1 MLKYVVN
8 RLLSLIPVILV
19 TSFLIY
25 WAMSLT
31 EGDPAMMI
39 AGDGASKEMI
49 DQIRH
54 DLGLDQPFLL
64 QYFNY
69 MKGMLVGDMG
79 KSYVTNKDVFHTF
92 FQYLPNTLYLGGAA
106 VIIATLVSIPLGI
119 YTAIHQNT
127 WKDTAGMIFALF
139 GTSMPNFW
147 LGLMLIIG
155 FSLHLKWFPSGG
167 DAGWRSLVLP
177 VITLGTGCMASI
189 TRITRS
195 SMLEVVRQDYIRTA
209 KAKGVSSRVVIYKH
223 ALKNALIPV
232 VTVVGLQFG
241 SLLGGAVLTESV
253 FSWPGVG
260 TYLVNSIKAKD
271 TPAVL
276 GCVIIFC
283 ICFSI
288 VNLVVDILYAYI
300 DPRIKS
306 KYK

>member
-1 MLKYVVN
+1 MARFPGNLKAC
-8 RLLSLIPVILV
+8 LLGNAVCSNLIH
-19 TSFLIY
+19 SY
-25 WAMSLT
+25 WNYFCNQAVFPYRQRQHGVCSSGCCNPELLA
-31 EGDPAMMI
+31 GSDADYRIFPA
-39 AGDGASKEMI
+39 SEM
-49 DQIRH
+49 
-54 DLGLDQPFLL
+54 
-64 QYFNY
+64 
-69 MKGMLVGDMG
+69 V
-79 KSYVTNKDVFHTF
+79 
-92 FQYLPNTLYLGGAA
+92 
-106 VIIATLVSIPLGI
+106 PL
-119 YTAIHQNT
+119 
-127 WKDTAGMIFALF
+127 
-139 GTSMPNFW
+139 
-147 LGLMLIIG
+147 
-155 FSLHLKWFPSGG
+155 GG